1 MTGLEPAKRS
11 KTRSLALLAL
21 FGMLATQSV
30 VADEVSYS
38 DDPTPATT
46 YDKTAM
52 LLDDV
57 FGSSDPTS
65 GAFTETYPP
74 SFIVN
79 GTGMQD
85 VTFNFLYEDGG
96 FTFEFGYFIMT
107 DDLLAMPTNTAAEKR
122 AWAIEALTSADTAAQ
137 TLIVD
142 KEYSGTVPSG
152 AFKATAD
159 PSWPDNPSDPDDYM
173 GIRSSVNSTTV
184 QLMGGTRIEFFIIP
198 DNTLANF
205 QADASNGNFSDFS
218 LTGEFSE
225 AWPLFSY
232 SAANPGPGTRF
243 NGTPTGSGE
252 GYDQVM
258 TFDGTTAGDLMG
270 NGQETGTM
278 VAFEDVRR
286 IGTASDED
294 FSDLVF
300 FIGNVDSETAVP
312 EPSTIFA
319 GIALALAMM
328 GFSILR
334 RKQLVRQ
341 QS

>member
-1 MTGLEPAKRS
+1 MISLESTNRS
-11 KTRSLALLAL
+11 KTRSFALLAL
-21 FGMLATQSV
+21 VGMLATQSV
-30 VADEVSYS
+30 VADQVSYS
-38 DDPTPATT
+38 DDPTPAST

-52 LLDDV
+52 LLDEV
-57 FGSSDPTS
+57 FGSSDPNS
-65 GAFTETYPP
+65 GAFTETFPP
-74 SFIVN
+74 TFVVQ

-96 FTFEFGYFIMT
+96 YTFEFGFFIVT
-107 DDLLAMPTNTAAEKR
+107 DELLAMPTNSTSEKR
-122 AWAIEALTSADTAAQ
+122 AWAIEALTSAESAAQ

-142 KEYSGTVPSG
+142 QDYSGSTPSG
-152 AFKATAD
+152 AIKATED
-159 PSWPDNPSDPDDYM
+159 PTWTDNPSDPDDYM
-173 GIRSSVNSTTV
+173 GVRSSVNSVTV
-184 QLMGGTRIEFFIIP
+184 QLMAGTRIEFFIIP

-205 QADASNGNFSDFS
+205 QSDAANGNFSDFS
-218 LTGEFSE
+218 LTGEFDE

-232 SAANPGPGTRF
+232 SDANPGPGTRRG
-243 NGTPTGSGE
+243 NPTGSGE

-270 NGQETGTM
+270 NGQETGTL

-286 IGTASDED
+286 INNSDED

-300 FIGNVDSETAVP
+300 FIGNVNSETAVP

-319 GIALALAMM
+319 GIALAFAL
-328 GFSILR
+328 GFTTLR